1 MIGNSN
7 TDLDKTFVEMYG
19 YESCNTGELELIPRQ
34 CQFASDVQFVTQ
46 VKYIIFVALYRNL
59 KVIFFLHS
67 IITIKRRTL
76 HGSFSIL
83 IIDLSF
89 EIIELMSWGDITFSD
104 PEHGENQGC
113 REIERGR

>member
-46 VKYIIFVALYRNL
+46 VKHIIFIALHRNL
-59 KVIFFLHS
+59 KVIFS
-67 IITIKRRTL
+67 C
-76 HGSFSIL
+76 IL
-83 IIDLSF
+83 SL
-89 EIIELMSWGDITFSD
+89 
-104 PEHGENQGC
+104 Q
-113 REIERGR
+113 